1 MHTVM
6 CCRSGPW
13 TFVVIARN
21 STLKCET
28 TVNSCPDVYSME
40 WSLSSVGLTVGGVR
54 PNSRAGEIN
63 GERSLR
69 SCSTSSVSTCA
80 QQARGA

>member
-1 MHTVM
+1 MHAAM

-13 TFVVIARN
+13 AFVIIAGN
-21 STLKCET
+21 SALICET
-28 TVNSCPDVYSME
+28 NVSSCPDVSSME
-40 WSLSSVGLTVGGVR
+40 WSLSSVGLTGGGVR

-63 GERSLR
+63 GERSLC
-69 SCSTSSVSTCA
+69 SCSVSSVSTCA